1 MVLLGLYFSA
11 EYDTGSGSM
20 IAFIAAL
27 GFMLV
32 ALTKYAIG
40 FIVKPKE
47 NLEQIFFG
55 NLETHQKLSFFL
67 NELCK
72 DYTVL
77 IPDFKHGCEL
87 E

>member
-32 ALTKYAIG
+32 ALTKYVIG
-40 FIVKPKE
+40 LIVKPKE
-47 NLEQIFFG
+47 NLE
-55 NLETHQKLSFFL
+55 
-67 NELCK
+67 
-72 DYTVL
+72 
-77 IPDFKHGCEL
+77 
-87 E
+87 